1 MRKQEQEARS
11 FFSHGHTEVCNNDIE
26 FVPACREPA
35 VIKGEIWGEVPPK
48 SLCLRLKSQLWL
60 TEKLVLFSV
69 KLDAVLKHT
78 LSK

>member
-35 VIKGEIWGEVPPK
+35 VIKGE
-48 SLCLRLKSQLWL
+48 SLGGGTTKISLLE
-60 TEKLVLFSV
+60 TEES
-69 KLDAVLKHT
+69 AVVE
-78 LSK
+78 